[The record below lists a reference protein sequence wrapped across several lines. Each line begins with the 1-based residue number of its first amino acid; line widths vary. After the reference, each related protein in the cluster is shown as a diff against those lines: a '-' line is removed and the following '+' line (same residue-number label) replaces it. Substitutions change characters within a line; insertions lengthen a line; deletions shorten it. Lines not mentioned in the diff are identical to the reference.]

1 MRRRYEIP
9 CRGRRETWIRD
20 QFSLLGILLTVTIL
34 WESGCL
40 WLFAM
45 SSSLPW
51 RNRKM
56 KMATAFPSGVCSPL
70 GTRGLSMN
78 HSNRGHQSDCQQWTE
93 SCCCWVERQ
102 RNRCQDHT
110 DMENCGVV
118 SPGKLS
124 GVLDAESQ
132 DQRGLE
138 RVQGKV
144 PKNIESV
151 RTLLS

>member
-1 MRRRYEIP
+1 MRRWYEVT
-9 CRGRRETWIRD
+9 CRGLRETWIQD
-20 QFSLLGILLTVTIL
+20 HLSLLGILLTVTII

-45 SSSLPW
+45 SSSLPC

-56 KMATAFPSGVCSPL
+56 KMTIAFPSGVGSPL
-70 GTRGLSMN
+70 GNRGLSMN
-78 HSNRGHQSDCQQWTE
+78 HCNTGHQNDCQQWTR
-93 SCCCWVERQ
+93 SCCCWVETQ

-110 DMENCGVV
+110 DMQTCGAE

-124 GVLDAESQ
+124 GVLDDVSQ

-138 RVQGKV
+138 RVQGRV
-144 PKNIESV
+144 PKMIESI